1 MRTAQYQKDVEALL
15 KEGRVLSTEDFVM
28 ACPGLAMPSVYSKIR
43 SLVESGRLSRIGQGK
58 YLPVHK
64 PPYPYSVTPWMQEVN
79 LYLHNACIGVNY
91 CICQKGKNLFVEAAN
106 SDLYPI
112 ENALKE
118 VFIKVAREKEAILL
132 LPGLEGYII
141 LKPLVSDA
149 PVIIENDV
157 PVPSVEKEIV
167 DYLERNK
174 KTPEAI
180 MPLFQKTMEVY
191 PVNTS
196 RLNRY
201 AARRGLSEELSG
213 CMDSL
218 NNDRIDMFS
227 QVQRCLARTPITRA
241 WVFGSF
247 ARGEETPESDLDL
260 LVDYDKEA
268 HVSLLDLVRYKLDL
282 EESINREVDLIP
294 NGSLKPFAVESANKD
309 KYLIYER

>member
-15 KEGRVLSTEDFVM
+15 KEGRVLSTEDFAM
-28 ACPGLAMPSVYSKIR
+28 ACPGLAKPSVYSRIR

-58 YLPVHK
+58 YLPSHK
-64 PPYPYSVTPWMQEVN
+64 PSYPYSVTPWMQEVN

-180 MPLFQKTMEVY
+180 MPFFQRTMEVY

-218 NNDRIDMFS
+218 DNSRIEMFS
-227 QVQRCLARTPITRA
+227 QVQRSLAGTAITKA

-260 LVDYDKEA
+260 LVDYDKDA
-268 HVSLLDLVRYKLDL
+268 HVSLLDLVRYKLKL

>member
-15 KEGRVLSTEDFVM
+15 KEGRVLSTEDFAM
-28 ACPGLAMPSVYSKIR
+28 ACPGLAKPSVYSRIR

-58 YLPVHK
+58 YLPSHK
-64 PPYPYSVTPWMQEVN
+64 PSYPYSVTPWMQEVN

-180 MPLFQKTMEVY
+180 MPFFQKTMEVY

-218 NNDRIDMFS
+218 DNSRIEMFS
-227 QVQRCLARTPITRA
+227 QVQRSLAGTAITKA

-260 LVDYDKEA
+260 LVDYDKDA
-268 HVSLLDLVRYKLDL
+268 HVSLLDLVRYKLKL

>member
-15 KEGRVLSTEDFVM
+15 KEGRVLSTEDFAM
-28 ACPGLAMPSVYSKIR
+28 ACPGLAKPSVYSRIR

-58 YLPVHK
+58 YLPSHK
-64 PPYPYSVTPWMQEVN
+64 PSYPYSVTPWMQEVN

-132 LPGLEGYII
+132 LPGLEGFII

-180 MPLFQKTMEVY
+180 MPFFQKTMEVY

-218 NNDRIDMFS
+218 DNSRIEMFS
-227 QVQRCLARTPITRA
+227 QVQRSLAGTAITKA

-260 LVDYDKEA
+260 LVDYDKDA
-268 HVSLLDLVRYKLDL
+268 HVSLLDLVRYKLKL

>member
-28 ACPGLAMPSVYSKIR
+28 ACPGLAMPSVYSRIR

-282 EESINREVDLIP
+282 EESINREVDLFP

>member
-1 MRTAQYQKDVEALL
+1 MYHKGVEALL
-15 KEGRVLSTEDFVM
+15 KEGRILFTEDFVM
-28 ACPGLAMPSVYSKIR
+28 ACPGLAMPSVYSRIR

-157 PVPSVEKEIV
+157 PVPSLEKEIV

-180 MPLFQKTMEVY
+180 MPFFQKTMEVY

-218 NNDRIDMFS
+218 NNDRIEMFS
-227 QVQRCLARTPITRA
+227 LVQRCLARTPITRA

>member
-1 MRTAQYQKDVEALL
+1 MRKPMYHKGVEALL
-15 KEGRVLSTEDFVM
+15 KEGRILFTEDFVM
-28 ACPGLAMPSVYSKIR
+28 ACPGLAKPSVYSRIR

-58 YLPVHK
+58 YLPSHK
-64 PPYPYSVTPWMQEVN
+64 PSYPYSVTPWMQEVN
-79 LYLHNACIGVNY
+79 LYLHDTCIGLNY
-91 CICQKGKNLFVEAAN
+91 CIYQKGSNLFIEAAK
-106 SDLYPI
+106 SDLHPI
-112 ENALKE
+112 ELALKAKYS
-118 VFIKVAREKEAILL
+118 KVAQEKEARLL
-132 LPGLEGYII
+132 LPGLDGYII
-141 LKPLVSDA
+141 LKPLVTDA
-149 PVIIENDV
+149 PVVYERDV
-157 PVPSVEKEIV
+157 PIPSVEKEIV

-174 KTPEAI
+174 KTPETV
-180 MPLFQKTMEVY
+180 MPFFQKTMEVY

-218 NNDRIDMFS
+218 DNSRIEMFS
-227 QVQRCLARTPITRA
+227 QVQRSLAGTAITKA

-260 LVDYDKEA
+260 LIDYDKDA
-268 HVSLLDLVRYKLDL
+268 HVSLLDLVRYKLKL

>member
-15 KEGRVLSTEDFVM
+15 KEGRVLSTEDFAM
-28 ACPGLAMPSVYSKIR
+28 ACPGLAKPSVYSRIR

-58 YLPVHK
+58 YLPSHK
-64 PPYPYSVTPWMQEVN
+64 PSYPYSVTPWMQEVN

-180 MPLFQKTMEVY
+180 MPFFQKTMEVY

-218 NNDRIDMFS
+218 DNSRIELFS
-227 QVQRCLARTPITRA
+227 QVQRSLAGTAITKA

-260 LVDYDKEA
+260 LVDYDKDA
-268 HVSLLDLVRYKLDL
+268 HVSLLDLVRYKLKL

>member
-1 MRTAQYQKDVEALL
+1 MKTARYHKDVEALL
-15 KEGRVLSTEDFVM
+15 KEGGILFTEDFVK
-28 ACPGLAMPSVYSKIR
+28 ACPELAKPSVYSRIR
-43 SLVESGRLSRIGQGK
+43 ALVEAGRLSRIGQGK

-64 PPYPYSVTPWMQEVN
+64 PCYPYFISPWMQEVN
-79 LYLHNACIGVNY
+79 LYLHNTCVGINHCIS
-91 CICQKGKNLFVEAAN
+91 QKENNLFIEAAK
-106 SDLYPI
+106 SDLHTI
-112 ENALKE
+112 EIALKAKYS
-118 VFIKVAREKEAILL
+118 KVAKEKEAKLL

-141 LKPLVSDA
+141 LKPLVSGA
-149 PVIIENDV
+149 PMVHESDV
-157 PVPSVEKEIV
+157 HIPSVEKEMV

-174 KTPEAI
+174 KTPETV
-180 MPLFQKTMEVY
+180 MPFFQKTLEVY

-218 NNDRIDMFS
+218 DNTRIELFS
-227 QVQRCLARTPITRA
+227 QVQRCLAGTAITKA

-260 LVDYDKEA
+260 LVDYDKDA
-268 HVSLLDLVRYKLDL
+268 QVSLLDLVRYKLDL
-282 EESINREVDLIP
+282 EASIHREVDLIP
-294 NGSLKPFAVESANKD
+294 NGSLKPFAVESANRD